1 VDLFSFVAFAGKF
14 GEIHLTYGSDIPFS
28 IPYEVHMHKKLFIPG
43 PTEVAPDVLQKL
55 ATPMI
60 GHRSKDASNLQREIS
75 QKLQKVFHTAN
86 PILLST
92 SSGSGLME
100 GSIRSLTAKRA
111 MVFSVGAFGNRW
123 AKVAELNN
131 VGVDKHEAEWGKPTT
146 PEIVDKY
153 LSTGKYDVF
162 TVTHNETSTGIMNP
176 VEEIAE
182 VRKKYPDVLWL
193 VDAVSSMAGAN
204 IEVDKLGIDVCITS
218 TQKALALPP
227 GMAICSVSPRALE
240 HGKQV
245 KYRGWYLDLLNIYKY
260 VETKDFQYS
269 ATPSL
274 PHMFAMNYQLDRIL
288 AEGLEAR
295 YARHIQ
301 MAEFTRAW
309 AKKNFALFPEEKY
322 ASVTLTTI
330 TNTRNISVKALN
342 DALAKESMQI
352 SNGYGD
358 LKEKTFRIAHMGELT
373 MKDVQEVT
381 SAIDRILPTLK
392 A

>member
-1 VDLFSFVAFAGKF
+1 
-14 GEIHLTYGSDIPFS
+14 
-28 IPYEVHMHKKLFIPG
+28 MHKKLFIPG
-43 PTEVAPDVLQKL
+43 PTEVAPEVLQKM

-60 GHRSKDASNLQREIS
+60 GHRSKDASALQRDITE
-75 QKLQKVFHTAN
+75 KLRKVMYTQN
-86 PILLST
+86 PVILST
-92 SSGSGLME
+92 TSGSGMLE

-111 MVFSVGAFGNRW
+111 IVFSVGAFGNRW
-123 AKVAELNN
+123 FKMAEANN
-131 VGVDKHEAEWGKPTT
+131 IPADKHEVEWGKAVT
-146 PEIVDKY
+146 PEMVDSY
-153 LSTGKYDVF
+153 LSTGKYDVM

-193 VDAVSSMAGAN
+193 VDTVSSLAGAKV
-204 IEVDKLGIDVCITS
+204 EVDRLGIDVCVTS

-227 GMAICSVSPRALE
+227 GMAIASVSKRALE

-245 KYRGWYLDLLNIYKY
+245 KYRGWYLDLLELYKY
-260 VETKDFQYS
+260 IETKDHQYH

-274 PHMFAMNYQLDRIL
+274 SHMFALNFQLDRIL
-288 AEGLEAR
+288 GEGLDKR
-295 YARHIQ
+295 FARHKE

-309 AKKNFALFPEEKY
+309 AKQHFALFPEERY
-322 ASVTLTTI
+322 ASLTLTTI
-330 TNTRNISVKALN
+330 TNTRNISVAGLN
-342 DALAKESMQI
+342 SELGKLGLQI

-373 MKDVQEVT
+373 LADVREVT
-381 SAIDRILPTLK
+381 AAIEKILAKT

>member
-1 VDLFSFVAFAGKF
+1 
-14 GEIHLTYGSDIPFS
+14 
-28 IPYEVHMHKKLFIPG
+28 MHKKLFIPG
-43 PTEVAPDVLQKL
+43 PTEVAPDVLAKM

-60 GHRSKDASNLQREIS
+60 GHRSKDASKLQRDIS
-75 QKLQKVFHTAN
+75 EKLRKVFYTLN

-111 MVFSVGAFGNRW
+111 IVFSVGAFGNRW
-123 AKVAELNN
+123 FKMAEAN
-131 VGVDKHEAEWGKPTT
+131 GVPADKHEAVWGKPTT

-162 TVTHNETSTGIMNP
+162 TITHNETSTGIMNP

-182 VRKKYPDVLWL
+182 VRRKYPDVLWL
-193 VDAVSSMAGAN
+193 VDTVSSMAGVKV
-204 IEVDKLGIDVCITS
+204 EVDKLGIDVCITS

-227 GMAICSVSPRALE
+227 GMAICSVTPRALE

-245 KYRGWYLDLLNIYKY
+245 KQRGWYLDLLEIYKY
-260 VETKDFQYS
+260 VETKDYQYS

-274 PHMFAMNYQLDRIL
+274 SHMFAMDYQLDRIL
-288 AEGLEAR
+288 AEGLENR
-295 YARHIQ
+295 FARHKT

-309 AKKNFALFPEEKY
+309 AKEHFALFPEEKY
-322 ASVTLTTI
+322 ASMTLTTI
-330 TNTRNISVKALN
+330 TNTRNIPVGTLN
-342 DALAKESMQI
+342 QELGKLGMQI

-373 MKDVQEVT
+373 LADVKEVT
-381 SAIDRILPTLK
+381 AAIEKILPTLK
-392 A
+392 

>member
-1 VDLFSFVAFAGKF
+1 
-14 GEIHLTYGSDIPFS
+14 
-28 IPYEVHMHKKLFIPG
+28 MHKKLFIPG
-43 PTEVAPDVLQKL
+43 PTEVAPEVLAKM

-60 GHRSKDASNLQREIS
+60 GHRSKDASKLQRDIS
-75 QKLQKVFHTAN
+75 EKLRKVFFTQN

-123 AKVAELNN
+123 FKMAEAN
-131 VGVDKHEAEWGKPTT
+131 GVPADKHEAVWGKPTT
-146 PEIVDKY
+146 PEIVDQY

-162 TVTHNETSTGIMNP
+162 TITHNETSTGIMNP

-182 VRKKYPDVLWL
+182 VRRKYPDVLWL
-193 VDAVSSMAGAN
+193 VDTVSSMAGAKV
-204 IEVDKLGIDVCITS
+204 EVDKLGIDVCITS

-227 GMAICSVSPRALE
+227 GMAICSVTPRALE
-240 HGKQV
+240 HGKQI
-245 KYRGWYLDLLNIYKY
+245 KQRGWYLDLLEIYKY
-260 VETKDFQYS
+260 VETKDYQYS

-274 PHMFAMNYQLDRIL
+274 SHMFAMDYQLDRIL
-288 AEGLEAR
+288 AEGLENR
-295 YARHIQ
+295 FARHKA

-309 AKKNFALFPEEKY
+309 AKEHFALFPDEKH

-330 TNTRNISVKALN
+330 TNTRNIPVGTLN
-342 DALAKESMQI
+342 QELGKLGMQI

-373 MKDVQEVT
+373 LADVKEVT
-381 SAIDRILPTLK
+381 AAIDKILPTLK
-392 A
+392 

>member
-1 VDLFSFVAFAGKF
+1 
-14 GEIHLTYGSDIPFS
+14 
-28 IPYEVHMHKKLFIPG
+28 MHKKLFIPG

-75 QKLQKVFHTAN
+75 EKIRTVMYTKN
-86 PILLST
+86 PVILST

-111 MVFSVGAFGNRW
+111 VVFSVGAFGNRW
-123 AKVAELNN
+123 YKMAEVNN
-131 VGVDKHEAEWGKPTT
+131 VPADKHETEWGKATT
-146 PEIVDKY
+146 PEVVDKY

-162 TVTHNETSTGIMNP
+162 TITHNETSTGIMNP
-176 VEEIAE
+176 LEEIAE

-193 VDAVSSMAGAN
+193 VDTVSSLAGAKV
-204 IEVDKLGIDVCITS
+204 EVDKLGIDVCITS
-218 TQKALALPP
+218 SQKALALPP
-227 GMAICSVSPRALE
+227 GLAVAAVSPRALE

-245 KYRGWYLDLLNIYKY
+245 KYRGWYLDILEIYKY
-260 VETKDFQYS
+260 IETKDHQYH

-274 PHMFAMNYQLDRIL
+274 PHMFALHYQLDRIL
-288 AEGLEAR
+288 GEGLDNR
-295 YARHIQ
+295 FARHRQ

-309 AKKNFALFPEEKY
+309 AKRYFALYPEEKH
-322 ASVTLTTI
+322 ASQTLTTI
-330 TNTRNISVKALN
+330 TNTRSINVGDLN
-342 DALAKESMQI
+342 KELAKVGMQI

-373 MKDVQEVT
+373 LNDVKDVT
-381 SAIDRILPTLK
+381 AAIESILKLT
-392 A
+392 